1 MTPAV
6 TDGSADP
13 RTARTR
19 ARLRA
24 ALLAACEH
32 RPLDRVSVAQV
43 VRGAGVGRATFYLHY
58 DDLHALAVDA
68 CADVVTEAVDALHA
82 WEGAPPAPEA
92 PPAPLA
98 ALLTS
103 VHARAPVYRGLLRE
117 GGGGPLGERLH
128 RELRQRSL
136 DELNAR
142 RPADPGHDLTAS
154 AVAGIFTGVLA
165 DWVHGEV
172 TAAPEQ
178 LAGRIWQLLL
188 AVHAIARLTWR
199 ARRPD
204 PAPPL

>member
-58 DDLHALAVDA
+58 DDLNALAVDA

-82 WEGAPPAPEA
+82 WEGAGEEE
-92 PPAPLA
+92 
-98 ALLTS
+98 
-103 VHARAPVYRGLLRE
+103 LRE
-117 GGGGPLGERLH
+117 LSAEFRRFTEMDLRTRKRADAPDVLPL
-128 RELRQRSL
+128 
-136 DELNAR
+136 
-142 RPADPGHDLTAS
+142 T
-154 AVAGIFTGVLA
+154 
-165 DWVHGEV
+165 
-172 TAAPEQ
+172 
-178 LAGRIWQLLL
+178 
-188 AVHAIARLTWR
+188 
-199 ARRPD
+199 
-204 PAPPL
+204 

>member
-32 RPLDRVSVAQV
+32 RPLEQVSVAQV

-58 DDLHALAVDA
+58 DDLQALAVDA
-68 CADVVTEAVDALHA
+68 CAEVVTEAVDALHA
-82 WEGAPPAPEA
+82 WDGVPPGPDA

-98 ALLTS
+98 ALLAS
-103 VHARAPVYRGLLRE
+103 VRSRAPVHRSLLRE
-117 GGGGPLGERLH
+117 GGGGPLGELLH

-136 DELNAR
+136 DELTAR
-142 RPADPGHDLTAS
+142 RPAETGHDLTAS

-165 DWVHGEV
+165 DWVHGRV
-172 TAAPEQ
+172 TAEPDQ
-178 LAGRIWQLLL
+178 LAGRIWRMLL
-188 AVHAIARLTWR
+188 AVHATARLTQR
-199 ARRPD
+199 AR
-204 PAPPL
+204 